1 MIPSKKLSTIRHR
14 VDTLKPFK
22 LSDKSEVHDLEEMLD
37 EIQKK
42 IDNAVTD
49 AESLR
54 KVTLQIRLSMM
65 IRLPISSLSMILLII
80 VTCIPPKLL
89 RIHLD
94 T

>member
-1 MIPSKKLSTIRHR
+1 MIPSKKMYNIRHR
-14 VDTLKPFK
+14 VDTLKPLK

-37 EIQKK
+37 EIQEK
-42 IDNAVTD
+42 IDNALTD
-49 AESLR
+49 AERLQ

-65 IRLPISSLSMILLII
+65 IRLLISSLSMILLII
-80 VTCIPPKLL
+80 VICIPPKLL